1 LTPEHVNKLLY
12 IQINSRTL
20 GRDALAGKI
29 LESEDEDEED
39 DLVVD
44 GEEGTTFVRPA
55 YTNEALPGPDGL
67 DEGLQGELICV

>member
-1 LTPEHVNKLLY
+1 VNKLLY

-20 GRDALAGKI
+20 GRDALAGKT

-44 GEEGTTFVRPA
+44 GEEGAIFVRPA
-55 YTNEALPGPDGL
+55 HINKVLPGPDGL
-67 DEGLQGELICV
+67 NEGL